1 MINELQG
8 TLKKNSTVKCTVIN
22 SSAQKI
28 YRMYVTVKKVFD
40 ITMFTSMHFRLL
52 V

>member
-8 TLKKNSTVKCTVIN
+8 TLKKTLQKNVIN

-28 YRMYVTVKKVFD
+28 YRMYVTVKKYL
-40 ITMFTSMHFRLL
+40 TLP
-52 V
+52 